1 MNSKEETIIERAI
14 KLGEQKVLTQI
25 LHGNKEE
32 IYNLIE
38 DFQEKYYDI
47 EHQKKFFTLAS
58 YYLTYFGQFILQF
71 GMFYNLDFPRKL
83 ASREWNKL
91 QYE

>member
-14 KLGEQKVLTQI
+14 KLGEQKVLTYI

-47 EHQKKFFTLAS
+47 DKKDCDCLDCNSEIPTPCKYKQITLDVLEENS
-58 YYLTYFGQFILQF
+58 
-71 GMFYNLDFPRKL
+71 L
-83 ASREWNKL
+83 AEFKKIIRC
-91 QYE
+91 